1 MEPKPGAPEKLRVN
15 IMDAADIG
23 MSGMDIEME
32 VRHRATF
39 MTIVLDDR
47 VLNGYSV
54 DCAVS
59 AERLGFTDL

>member
-1 MEPKPGAPEKLRVN
+1 
-15 IMDAADIG
+15 MDAADIG

-32 VRHRATF
+32 VRHRATL
-39 MTIVLDDR
+39 MTIVWNDR

-59 AERLGFTDL
+59 AERLGFTGL